1 MDAIQRMLVATD
13 LSDIST
19 SIYKVAADLAA
30 RTKAEMIV
38 AHIASPEE
46 YAETLREVHLSVDEY
61 LERFRSTIR
70 FAVRKAIG
78 ERVPVQA
85 EVVMRARSVAADL
98 LDLATRLHVDLIV
111 MGTHGRTGVPRALLG
126 SVAEEVVRHAGL
138 PVLVVPMFRRPAKTA
153 EVVAA
158 RAGGGISTRSR

>member
-19 SIYKVAADLAA
+19 SIYKTAADLAA

-78 ERVPVQA
+78 ETVPVQA
-85 EVVMRARSVAADL
+85 EVVMRARSVAGDL

-111 MGTHGRTGVPRALLG
+111 MGTHGRTGVPRVLLG
-126 SVAEEVVRHAGL
+126 SVAEEVVRHAEL

-158 RAGGGISTRSR
+158 RTGGGS

>member
-1 MDAIQRMLVATD
+1 MDTIQRMLVATD
-13 LSDIST
+13 LSDISA
-19 SIYKVAADLAA
+19 SIYQVAADLAA
-30 RTKAEMIV
+30 RTKSEMIV

-85 EVVMRARSVAADL
+85 EVVMRARSVATDL

-138 PVLVVPMFRRPAKTA
+138 PVLVVPMFRRPAKTT

-158 RAGGGISTRSR
+158 RSGGGI

>member
-1 MDAIQRMLVATD
+1 
-13 LSDIST
+13 
-19 SIYKVAADLAA
+19 
-30 RTKAEMIV
+30 
-38 AHIASPEE
+38 
-46 YAETLREVHLSVDEY
+46 
-61 LERFRSTIR
+61 
-70 FAVRKAIG
+70 
-78 ERVPVQA
+78 VPVQA

-111 MGTHGRTGVPRALLG
+111 MGTHGRTGVPRVLLG

-158 RAGGGISTRSR
+158 RTEGGS

>member
-1 MDAIQRMLVATD
+1 MDTIQRMLVATD

-19 SIYKVAADLAA
+19 SIYQVAADLAA

-78 ERVPVQA
+78 ENVPLQA

-98 LDLATRLHVDLIV
+98 VDLATRLHVDLIV
-111 MGTHGRTGVPRALLG
+111 MGTHGRTGLTRTFLG

-138 PVLVVPMFRRPAKTA
+138 PVLVVPMFRRPAKTL
-153 EVVAA
+153 EVAA
-158 RAGGGISTRSR
+158 ATRSR

>member
-1 MDAIQRMLVATD
+1 MDTIQRMLVATD
-13 LSDIST
+13 LSDISA
-19 SIYKVAADLAA
+19 SIYQVAADLAA
-30 RTKAEMIV
+30 RTKSEMIV

-70 FAVRKAIG
+70 FAVRKAIA

-111 MGTHGRTGVPRALLG
+111 MGTHGRTGVSRVLLG

-153 EVVAA
+153 EVVAV
-158 RAGGGISTRSR
+158 RSGGGI

>member
-1 MDAIQRMLVATD
+1 MDTTQRMLVATD
-13 LSDIST
+13 LSDISS
-19 SIYKVAADLAA
+19 SIYKAAADLAA

-78 ERVPVQA
+78 ERVPVEA
-85 EVVMRARSVAADL
+85 EVVMRARTVAADL
-98 LDLATRLHVDLIV
+98 LDLATRLRVDLIV
-111 MGTHGRTGVPRALLG
+111 MGTHGRTGLPRVLLG

-138 PVLVVPMFRRPAKTA
+138 PVLVVPMFRRPAKTL
-153 EVVAA
+153 EVAA
-158 RAGGGISTRSR
+158 VRAGEGASYA

>member
-1 MDAIQRMLVATD
+1 MDTIQRMLVATD
-13 LSDIST
+13 LSDISA
-19 SIYKVAADLAA
+19 SIYQVAADLAA
-30 RTKAEMIV
+30 RTKSEMIV

-70 FAVRKAIG
+70 FAVRKAIA

-111 MGTHGRTGVPRALLG
+111 MGTHGRTGVSRVLLG

-158 RAGGGISTRSR
+158 RTREGARSR

>member
-1 MDAIQRMLVATD
+1 MDTIQRMLVATD
-13 LSDIST
+13 LSDISA
-19 SIYKVAADLAA
+19 SIYQVAADLAA
-30 RTKAEMIV
+30 RTKSEMIV

-70 FAVRKAIG
+70 FAVRKAIA

-111 MGTHGRTGVPRALLG
+111 MGTHGRTGVSRALLG

-158 RAGGGISTRSR
+158 RTREGARSR